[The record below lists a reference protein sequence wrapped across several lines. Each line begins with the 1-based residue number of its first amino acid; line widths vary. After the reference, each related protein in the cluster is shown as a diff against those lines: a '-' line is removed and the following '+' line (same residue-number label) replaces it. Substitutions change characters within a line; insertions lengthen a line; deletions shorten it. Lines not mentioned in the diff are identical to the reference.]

1 MAGLIKREDIDEVR
15 ARTDIREVVEQY
27 VTLKPA
33 GIGSYKGLCPF
44 HDERSPSFH
53 VRPQMGTYHCFGC
66 DESGDV
72 IAFLMEMDHTP
83 FTETVERLAAR
94 IGYELH
100 YEQGGAPNREEVG
113 RRQRLLDA
121 HKVAAEFFQ
130 RNLYTRQAAAAQKFL
145 GERGFD
151 QEAARTYGVGYA
163 PQGWSHL
170 LQHLRNHGFTDQ
182 ELKLTGMFSEGN
194 RGLYDRFRGRLIWPI
209 RAVAGEVIGF
219 GARKLYDDDQG
230 PKYLNTP
237 ETQLYKKSQV
247 LYGIDLAKRP
257 IAKSKQVV
265 VVEGYTDV
273 MACHLAGVTTAV
285 ATCGTAFGAEHIKI
299 VRRFLSDDSAGGEV
313 VFTFDGDAAGQK
325 AALRAFQEDQR
336 FVAQTYVAVEPHGM
350 DPCELR
356 LARGDVAVRDLVDT
370 RTPLFEFALRA
381 TIKEYD
387 VDSLEGRLRA
397 MRACAPIVAQ
407 IRDPSLRPAY
417 ARELSGWLGIETD
430 EVMRAVSAAAKTAQR
445 AGSGHAG
452 PGPAGSGSTGP
463 GSPGPGADGARS
475 RQRGQEPGRGAG
487 GGEPRGSQGAPGDRG
502 GSPEESQGPRPVEL
516 PDPREPVS
524 RMEREAL
531 EVVLQVPDLVPHP
544 YWGHFESAGMTYR
557 VHQVMHDAV
566 VAARAELGEQVQG
579 GRAWLEAV
587 RNHLPEPLH
596 GYLAQLS
603 VTPLPAATEQQM
615 RNYAVG
621 VLTSLVEMHINREKS
636 DKLAHLNRL
645 NAQREPDLYQRLNR
659 ELLDLELQRRSLM
672 GV

>member
-151 QEAARTYGVGYA
+151 QDAARTYGVGYA

-170 LQHLRNHGFTDQ
+170 LNHLRNQGFTEQ

-219 GARKLYDDDQG
+219 GARKLYEDDQG

-257 IAKSKQVV
+257 IAKTKQVV

-273 MACHLAGVTTAV
+273 MACHLAGVSTAV
-285 ATCGTAFGAEHIKI
+285 ATCGTAFGPEHIKI

-336 FVAQTYVAVEPHGM
+336 FVAQTYVAVEPSGM
-350 DPCELR
+350 DPCDLR
-356 LARGDVAVRDLVDT
+356 LARGDVAVRDLVET

-387 VDSLEGRLRA
+387 VNSLEGRLRA

-430 EVMRAVSAAAKTAQR
+430 EVMRAVSAAAKSAQR
-445 AGSGHAG
+445 GGS
-452 PGPAGSGSTGP
+452 GPAGSGPS
-463 GSPGPGADGARS
+463 GSVASSSGRSNSGYDGARGPQQAQRPS
-475 RQRGQEPGRGAG
+475 RGGAG
-487 GGEPRGSQGAPGDRG
+487 HDPQASQGAADARD
-502 GSPEESQGPRPVEL
+502 GSPEEPRTVEL

-531 EVVLQVPDLVPHP
+531 EVVLQVPDLVPLS
-544 YWGHFESAGMTYR
+544 YWGHFDSAGMTYR

-566 VAARAELGEQVQG
+566 VGARASLGEGVQG
-579 GRAWLEAV
+579 GRVWLEAV

-621 VLTSLVEMHINREKS
+621 VITSLVEMHINREKS

-645 NAQREPDLYQRLNR
+645 NAQREPDLYQQLNR